1 MILIYVIKCR
11 TGKKYRNIVAADN
24 CFTVG
29 LKMACNGTACR
40 SPGSECQERAAV
52 NWLTFIPNQYTAAL
66 A

>member
-29 LKMACNGTACR
+29 LKMACNGL
-40 SPGSECQERAAV
+40 G
-52 NWLTFIPNQYTAAL
+52 L
-66 A
+66 AKVAIFSTDVSAEH